1 MHSVVILI
9 WEGGHGHMTSAEG
22 RFSRKRIL
30 DDGAE
35 LTCFKSV
42 TVKRGKGVLVPLQIS
57 CVIGPL
63 INSVVK
69 LDSCKTCIDS
79 LLS

>member
-1 MHSVVILI
+1 M
-9 WEGGHGHMTSAEG
+9 
-22 RFSRKRIL
+22 
-30 DDGAE
+30 
-35 LTCFKSV
+35 FKSV
-42 TVKRGKGVLVPLQIS
+42 RVKRGKGVLVLLQIS
-57 CVIGPL
+57 YVIGPL